1 MQAATKQVLDALKE
15 LGSATVYNAVVYS
28 MGGTPDGLT
37 RKVEGGQPENYT
49 GPEVHC
55 MLPELGPVA
64 GYAVTAEI
72 TSNDPDTP
80 GVPWDDYHEALA
92 RETAPTIAVIKDADS
107 RPGRGAAFGDDMAGR
122 YKAFGAVG
130 VIVDGSVRDL
140 EGIEEV
146 GMPTWGGGR
155 VPGHGVFTLVRVNAP
170 VTVAQLRI
178 GYGDLLVADSDG
190 LHQDSGRPGPR
201 GHPTPRPGGPG
212 ARAEVA
218 GALPTAGI
226 RHGAVERAQGQPRD
240 TSGLSRPASGPRPF
254 RAFHSV
260 PFRSVGL
267 WDGAARCGEVRAFSG
282 VPSWAIL
289 CH

>member
-15 LGSATVYNAVVYS
+15 LGSATVYNAVVYN

-49 GPEVHC
+49 GPEIRC
-55 MLPELGPVA
+55 LLPELGPVA

-92 RETAPTIAVIKDADS
+92 LETAPTIAVIKDSDS

-178 GYGDLLVADSDG
+178 GYRDLLVADSDG
-190 LHQDSGRPGPR
+190 CTKIPEDQDPEDILRHALEVQARERKSRELYRQPGFDIARWRQLRASREIP
-201 GHPTPRPGGPG
+201 PG
-212 ARAEVA
+212 
-218 GALPTAGI
+218 
-226 RHGAVERAQGQPRD
+226 
-240 TSGLSRPASGPRPF
+240 
-254 RAFHSV
+254 
-260 PFRSVGL
+260 
-267 WDGAARCGEVRAFSG
+267 
-282 VPSWAIL
+282 
-289 CH
+289 

>member
-1 MQAATKQVLDALKE
+1 MQTETKEVLDALKE
-15 LGSATVYNAVVYS
+15 LGSATVYNAVVYN

-49 GPEVHC
+49 GPEIHC

-92 RETAPTIAVIKDADS
+92 RETAPIIAVIKDADS

-122 YKAFGAVG
+122 YKAFGTVG

-178 GYGDLLVADSDG
+178 EYGDLLVADSDG
-190 LHQDSGRPGPR
+190 CTKIPEDQDPADILRHALEVQARERKSRELYRQPGFNMARWRELRASREIP
-201 GHPTPRPGGPG
+201 PG
-212 ARAEVA
+212 
-218 GALPTAGI
+218 
-226 RHGAVERAQGQPRD
+226 
-240 TSGLSRPASGPRPF
+240 
-254 RAFHSV
+254 
-260 PFRSVGL
+260 
-267 WDGAARCGEVRAFSG
+267 
-282 VPSWAIL
+282 
-289 CH
+289 